1 MRRNAILFSVIAV
14 GMSGAFSAP
23 AMADTYS
30 AKTLQEQPAVR
41 HRLLLVKN
49 RFEVTPTFEATINAD
64 FKQTLSSGLKAEY
77 HLSDMLSVGVAG
89 FYGTS
94 INTGLTD
101 SILDTLPDNP
111 MDADPTP
118 SRSQYEQH
126 LNTMPL
132 HGAAYVSITPW
143 YGKLAAFGRAF
154 VNFDFYFSGGLAFAQ
169 LKNSCRSSV
178 CSDNAPG
185 EGITMPDPDN
195 PGENIVIPDNNPND
209 DPPNNDGL
217 KGGLFLGGGI
227 HVFATNWL
235 ALDLSVRDYWF
246 SDNPSGLDFNYDQAV
261 KNNDRRFLHHLFVGV
276 GVSILLPFRAE
287 RTP

>member
-1 MRRNAILFSVIAV
+1 MRRNAILCSVIAV
-14 GMSGAFSAP
+14 GMSGALSAP
-23 AMADTYS
+23 AMADAYS
-30 AKTLQEQPAVR
+30 AEALKEQPAVR

-64 FKQTLSSGLKAEY
+64 FKQTLSAGLKVEY

-89 FYGTS
+89 LYGKS
-94 INTGLTD
+94 INTGLTN
-101 SILDTLPDNP
+101 SILDTLPDTP
-111 MDADPTP
+111 PDGDPAP
-118 SRSQYEQH
+118 SRDQFEQH

-132 HGAAYVSITPW
+132 HGAAYVSVTPW

-169 LKNSCRSSV
+169 LQNACAASV
-178 CSDNAPG
+178 CSDDAPG
-185 EGITMPDPDN
+185 EGITMTDPDT
-195 PGENIVIPDNNPND
+195 GEDIIIPDNNPND
-209 DPPNNDGL
+209 DPPSNDGL
-217 KGGLFLGGGI
+217 KGGLYMGGGI

-246 SDNPSGLDFNYDQAV
+246 TDNPSGLDFNYDQAV
-261 KNNDRRFLHHLFVGV
+261 KNNDRRSLHHLFVGI
-276 GVSILLPFRAE
+276 GVSILLPLRAE